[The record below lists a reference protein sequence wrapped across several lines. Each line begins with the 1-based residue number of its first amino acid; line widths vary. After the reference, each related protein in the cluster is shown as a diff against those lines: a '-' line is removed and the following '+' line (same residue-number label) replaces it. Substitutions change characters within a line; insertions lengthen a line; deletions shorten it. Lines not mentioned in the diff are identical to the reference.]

1 MSSNEEY
8 SERSMS
14 GVISVYAADIN
25 CNSLDANSINV
36 DDITINNSMIVNS
49 TTLLPVELQQITG
62 VNTNETIQSQ
72 IDQINTDLNN
82 YVDLTSNQDIAGVK
96 DFTQILEL
104 TGNMRVDTNFSPSE
118 VDLQPQELAVLT
130 GIDTSTPLY
139 LQLQA
144 AGISGLMTLD
154 TNQVALGYKSFENSI
169 QLPSIFS
176 QQTTGTIN
184 GYFIDNQNFIYTTKS
199 GSFTPGVSIINGT
212 DCFNKTLATLT
223 TSPNTGSISSAT
235 TRKSTIA
242 NYNGYVKTSNQI
254 YTANVANISVDD
266 GIQFSGN
273 SDFIGTLSNN
283 LITLL
288 ITTGLTPSSTSKSGT
303 IVEIGGIYYLNTDNA
318 FDLFDFIECANTTD
332 PTEITNN
339 PYPNLYLLNYPVSNP
354 TTTFLSNVTGFLFND
369 KVYINSTATNWNN
382 AFPLD
387 TAALGSNNIQYGTQM
402 SYVGATLNSVYSLSL
417 SPSSQSSITEL
428 FGFNNSGLY
437 IFDLT
442 GLSSPSNRALL
453 LNGTD
458 NQAFI
463 SGIGANNELNL
474 SFDRLPTTSSISIKS
489 YVKDLTGTP
498 FILTPSNQQNK
509 YLSKFYISLVG
520 SFLGGFSYEITSPNT
535 ITADSPSSTFSQA
548 YQRSPTTLY
557 TRTSPSLNVGDWYE
571 INSSYG
577 FYISSVVSAYEYV
590 TTTNGNVNPS
600 FVANGVIT
608 LMGSTYTFFYG
619 GSSTPAINDAV
630 INTLYANDA
639 DICFLSALTSDNNF
653 TSNSLTFNQ
662 TLNSP
667 PSLKTSRENKDFRF
681 IYYLGQY
688 IINCDNPSAFSVN
701 DIIVFTNSRDDNS
714 SKSGEYITSVD
725 YGVNST
731 ELPEITT
738 NVSRANNT
746 SAYRTELISYS
757 TKNGPYFT
765 ALMSKFSSGQIPQ
778 QNDFMSFTLD
788 GGVQHTYI
796 TSVSNNG
803 TSYFFYT
810 NFRSSNTSTTL
821 YVSFYDP
828 VFAFTGFPPILQ
840 ILTQRI
846 YEPSSFEV
854 ITPSQLDVY
863 NYSNDFYSPQT
874 YDVFVN
880 QTIPLYQEISMDEHD
895 KIDLAFYSNNA
906 YSASSLGELLMPGT
920 SVQDT
925 LVANDAVA
933 TLSQKTFSDDT
944 VFQQNISC
952 VDLNATGVVSGA
964 SASFTGNV
972 GCVDVNATGNVG
984 CVDVNATGNVGC
996 VDVNATGD
1004 VDCNNCD
1011 ITTKL
1016 TASNNNENHELG
1028 DCLIGKTIG
1037 SSNYQGITFT
1047 SSSSI
1052 TDYMIVRSN
1061 SSGSTLLN
1069 YIESG
1074 TSGVYIRGSNGDRM
1088 VITQDTTRLFNQLYI
1103 YNYNAMLFGFQDGT
1117 SLTNSFVPCELSFYS
1132 LPTGFSVYTSGGIDV
1147 GFTNNSGR
1155 TVRVMLN
1162 GCYAFEGYTASVSR
1176 GVLFAVMI
1184 NGTRN
1189 QVWSM
1194 NCGSTRSNTIS
1205 VSLDIEVDDGDDITF
1220 ESFADTGFGTI
1231 TCQNDSTRKSNLRG
1245 IIY

>member
-8 SERSMS
+8 SERSMN
-14 GVISVYAADIN
+14 GIISVYAADIN

-49 TTLLPVELQQITG
+49 TTLLPVELQQLTG
-62 VNTNETIQSQ
+62 VSTSETIQQQ

-82 YVDLTSNQDIAGVK
+82 YVDLSSNQNIAGVK

-104 TGNMRVDTNFSPSE
+104 TGDMRVATDFSPSE
-118 VDLQPQELAVLT
+118 VDLLPQELAVLT
-130 GIDTSTPLY
+130 GIDTSQPLSIT
-139 LQLQA
+139 LQQA
-144 AGISGLMTLD
+144 GVSGLMTLD
-154 TNQVALGYKSFENSI
+154 TDQVALGYKSFENSI

-176 QQTTGTIN
+176 QQNTGTIN
-184 GYFIDNQNFIYTTKS
+184 GYFIDTTNFIYTTKV
-199 GSFTPGVSIINGT
+199 GSFTTGVSIINGT

-223 TSPNTGSISSAT
+223 TSPNTGSISTAT
-235 TRKSTIA
+235 TPKAALFTYSGYIEST
-242 NYNGYVKTSNQI
+242 NQV
-254 YTANVANISVDD
+254 YTINDFNVVADM
-266 GIQFSGN
+266 GLKFSGN
-273 SDFIGTLSNN
+273 NDFVGSITNN
-283 LITLL
+283 LITLQ
-288 ITTGLTPSSTSKSGT
+288 ITTGLTPSSTAKSGT
-303 IVEIGGIYYLNTDNA
+303 IVSIGGTFYINTDNA
-318 FDLFDFIECANTTD
+318 FDVFDFIECANSTD
-332 PTEITNN
+332 PTQITAN
-339 PYPNLYLLNYPVSNP
+339 PYTNLYLLNYPVSNP
-354 TTTFLSNVTGFLFND
+354 TSTFLTDVTGFLFNN
-369 KVYINSTATNWNN
+369 KVYINSSATNWGN

-402 SYVGATLNSVYSLSL
+402 SYVGGTLNSVYSLSL
-417 SPSSQSSITEL
+417 SPSIQSSITEL
-428 FGFNNSGLY
+428 FGFNNGGLY

-442 GLSSPSNRALL
+442 GLSSPSNRSLL

-463 SGIGANNELNL
+463 SSIGSNNELNL
-474 SFDRLPTTSSISIKS
+474 SFDRLPTTSSTSVKS

-498 FILTPSNQQNK
+498 FILTPSSQQNK
-509 YLSKFYISLVG
+509 YSSKFYISLVG
-520 SFLGGFSYEITSPNT
+520 SFLGGFSYQITSPNT

-548 YQRSPTTLY
+548 YQRGPTTLY
-557 TRTSPSLNVGDWYE
+557 TRTSSSLSVGDWVE

-577 FYISSVVSAYEYV
+577 YYISSVVSAYEYV
-590 TTTNGNVNPS
+590 TTNNANVNS
-600 FVANGVIT
+600 QYTANGVIT

-619 GSSTPAINDAV
+619 NSTAPAINDAV

-639 DICFLSALTSDNNF
+639 DICFLSALTGDNNF
-653 TSNSLTFNQ
+653 TSNSLSFSQ
-662 TLNSP
+662 TLNLP

-746 SAYRTELISYS
+746 SAYRTEQISYS
-757 TKNGPYFT
+757 TKNSPYFT

-778 QNDFMSFTLD
+778 QNDFMGFTLD

-796 TSVSNNG
+796 TNVTDNG

-828 VFAFTGFPPILQ
+828 VFSFTGFPPSLQ
-840 ILTQRI
+840 VLTQRI
-846 YEPSSFEV
+846 YEPSTFEI

-863 NYSNDFYSPQT
+863 SYNNAFYTAQT
-874 YDVFVN
+874 YDVFEN
-880 QTIPLYQEISMDEHD
+880 QTIPLYQEISMTEHD

-906 YSASSLGELLMPGT
+906 YSASSLGELLMPAT
-920 SVQDT
+920 SLQDT
-925 LVANDAVA
+925 LVANDVVA

-944 VFQQNISC
+944 TFQQDIDV
-952 VDLNATGVVSGA
+952 VDVRATGVVSGA

-984 CVDVNATGNVGC
+984 CVDVNATG
-996 VDVNATGD
+996 D
-1004 VDCNNCD
+1004 VDANNVN

-1016 TASNNNENHELG
+1016 DAGNNTQTHELG
-1028 DCLIGKTIG
+1028 DCLIGSTIG
-1037 SSNYQGITFT
+1037 NNDYQGITFT
-1047 SSSSI
+1047 DSTNN
-1052 TDYMIVRSN
+1052 TDYMIIRN
-1061 SSGSTLLN
+1061 TSSGNTLIN
-1069 YIESG
+1069 YIEDG
-1074 TSGVYIRGSNGDRM
+1074 TTGLYIRGSNNNRM
-1088 VITQDTTRLFNQLYI
+1088 VITEDTTRLYNQLYI
-1103 YNYNAMLFGFQDGT
+1103 YQESAMLFGFQDGT
-1117 SLTNSFVPCELSFYS
+1117 SLTNSFVGCGLSFYS
-1132 LPTGFSVYTSGGIDV
+1132 LPTGFSVYTVGVINV

-1155 TVRVMLN
+1155 TVRLMLN
-1162 GCYAFEGYTASVSR
+1162 GCYAFEGYSASSTR
-1176 GVLFAVMI
+1176 GVLFGVFI

-1189 QVWSM
+1189 QVWGM
-1194 NCGSTRSNTIS
+1194 NCASTRSNIIS
-1205 VSLDIEVDDGDDITF
+1205 VSLDIEVDDGDDVSF
-1220 ESFADTGFGTI
+1220 ESFADTGSGTI
-1231 TCQNDSTRKSNLRG
+1231 TCQNDNTRKSNLRG